1 MTSGKSVSI
10 YVACKN
16 ASTVHLQLTPS
27 AFSIFQLKTSFS
39 KLLLNANLCWGIM
52 QESLNEKEMKEVG
65 SESTQNY
72 TKYVSLSTTISRPH

>member
-1 MTSGKSVSI
+1 MTSAKSVSI

-72 TKYVSLSTTISRPH
+72 TKYVSLSTTISRPL